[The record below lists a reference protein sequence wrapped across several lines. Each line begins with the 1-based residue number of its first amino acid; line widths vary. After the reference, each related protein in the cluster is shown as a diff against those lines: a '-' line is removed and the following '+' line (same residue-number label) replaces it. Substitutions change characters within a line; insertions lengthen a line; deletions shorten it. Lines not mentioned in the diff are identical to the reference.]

1 MVDIKDPK
9 SALFMVLLFLVTQ
22 NANAD
27 IQTEAITPAIDAD
40 VEQGD
45 IPEKD
50 DGKDVRTDLVDNRI
64 YSRLIGNTSASV
76 SGLWVPWQL
85 HVLK

>member
-1 MVDIKDPK
+1 MEIKHPK
-9 SALFMVLLFLVTQ
+9 SALFMVLLFPVTQ
-22 NANAD
+22 NANVD

-45 IPEKD
+45 TPAKNN
-50 DGKDVRTDLVDNRI
+50 GSDVRTDLVDNRI
-64 YSRLIGNTSASV
+64 YSRLIGNTFASV